1 MIKIIMR
8 KSLKTDKIRVIGKED
23 LERIN
28 RNLEEKKEQE
38 KPKAKKL
45 TEAEIWAEELLK
57 IKEEEE

>member
-1 MIKIIMR
+1 MR

-28 RNLEEKKEQE
+28 RSLDEDKQKE
-38 KPKAKKL
+38 KPKVKKL